1 MVDVSYEGSL
11 WVWFLYV
18 FKIRKKK
25 IVIVSVYDI
34 TIYENTSSYTESSI
48 MFV

>member
-25 IVIVSVYDI
+25 IIVSRYDI